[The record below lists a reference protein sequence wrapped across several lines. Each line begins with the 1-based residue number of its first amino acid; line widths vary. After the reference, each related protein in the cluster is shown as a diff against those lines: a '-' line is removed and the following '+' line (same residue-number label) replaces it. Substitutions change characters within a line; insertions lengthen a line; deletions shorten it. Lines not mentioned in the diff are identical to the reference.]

1 HLTRDELSRL
11 KIVTFPDNNSRQ
23 FDYTGC
29 GCAGTS
35 ETRVTDEIGHYTI
48 TKTDFLGRLVEA
60 IEPIGLDNSTYS
72 KASYFYDELDRLLTI
87 NHSSAYNSTTGQT
100 PTQSRYFSFDGYG
113 RLQSE
118 NTPEGGIVN
127 YTYTANDL
135 VLTAANQRNI
145 TVTNS
150 YNTRNLLTGVSYS
163 DGTPSA
169 SFGYDAF
176 GARNSMTDGEGQTT
190 YSYNSFRQLRSET
203 RTFMGLLNN
212 TYTLNYTYNLADQIK
227 SVNYL
232 INTGGSGGGP
242 FTQTDPGGGSQ
253 EAYNISGTVRDQQNQ
268 PVSGATITLS
278 GSQSG
283 QITTNSQGQYSFPN
297 LPTGGNYILTPSKSG
312 FNFSPSS
319 RTYNNLNSNKTDAD
333 FTAIPVFQTL
343 FNKNVNY
350 VYNPVGALSSV
361 GTNIIGSDPNATT
374 NILNTRS
381 FRASGLLIS
390 QNYG

>member
-1 HLTRDELSRL
+1 
-11 KIVTFPDNNSRQ
+11 
-23 FDYTGC
+23 
-29 GCAGTS
+29 
-35 ETRVTDEIGHYTI
+35 
-48 TKTDFLGRLVEA
+48 
-60 IEPIGLDNSTYS
+60 
-72 KASYFYDELDRLLTI
+72 
-87 NHSSAYNSTTGQT
+87 
-100 PTQSRYFSFDGYG
+100 RYFSFDGYG

-203 RTFMGLLNN
+203 RTFIGLLNN

-242 FTQTDPGGGSQ
+242 FTQTDSSGGSQ

-283 QITTNSQGQYSFPN
+283 QTTTNSQGQYSFPN
-297 LPTGGNYILTPSKSG
+297 LPTAGTYTLTPSKSG
-312 FNFSPSS
+312 FNFSPSN

-350 VYNPVGALSSV
+350 AYNIVGAFSGV

-374 NILNTRS
+374 NVLNTLT
-381 FRASGLLIS
+381 FRGSGAIKSL
-390 QNYG
+390 NYGNGRRLQMDYNANRQQPTSMKVDMTSNPNDKIIDYTYEYYDANGKNNNRIRKITDNIDSA